1 MKVLINIPTDFE
13 RHFYLDKFDDSLKRI
28 QTDVKS
34 EFRASNSISGN
45 YELELIDML
54 IKAFK
59 NAMVTI
65 VATDVIHKIGG
76 RSTDRAY
83 DIELSAGY
91 QAYEEFCEG

>member
-1 MKVLINIPTDFE
+1 MRVIIDIPKNFE
-13 RHFYLDKFDDSLKRI
+13 LHFYLDKFEDSLRRI
-28 QTDVKS
+28 KTDV
-34 EFRASNSISGN
+34 ERNFYADDSISGN
-45 YELELIDML
+45 YKLELINML

-59 NAMVTI
+59 DAMVTI
-65 VATDVIHKIGG
+65 VATDVIHKTGG